1 MYLGMKKISFAL
13 VVLLIMVVLASGCTD
28 QEENKQVL
36 NYYNSSSVFFNY
48 PDTWDVARSIEVA
61 GAEVVIVTD
70 PTASK
75 YINESSTREELESL
89 NITNGAVFMYVK
101 IPKNL
106 DANLNSTVNEAL
118 QKLTQKGAKITKVT
132 TTNVSGIVANETSL
146 TRTGEGVTS
155 EGKVITF
162 ERNENVYALI
172 LISAGSTYESQ
183 KKNFDLILS
192 SLQFT

>member
-1 MYLGMKKISFAL
+1 MKKISFAL

>member
-1 MYLGMKKISFAL
+1 
-13 VVLLIMVVLASGCTD
+13 
-28 QEENKQVL
+28 
-36 NYYNSSSVFFNY
+36 
-48 PDTWDVARSIEVA
+48 
-61 GAEVVIVTD
+61 
-70 PTASK
+70 
-75 YINESSTREELESL
+75 
-89 NITNGAVFMYVK
+89 MYVK

-155 EGKVITF
+155 EGKVIAF

>member
-1 MYLGMKKISFAL
+1 MKKISFAL

-89 NITNGAVFMYVK
+89 NITNGALFMYVK

-155 EGKVITF
+155 EGKVIAF

>member
-1 MYLGMKKISFAL
+1 MKKISFAL

-28 QEENKQVL
+28 QKENKQVL

-61 GAEVVIVTD
+61 GAEAVIVTD

-155 EGKVITF
+155 EGKVIAF

>member
-1 MYLGMKKISFAL
+1 MKKISFAL

-28 QEENKQVL
+28 QKENKQVL

-89 NITNGAVFMYVK
+89 NITNGALFMYVK

-146 TRTGEGVTS
+146 TRTDEGVTS
-155 EGKVITF
+155 EGKVIAF

>member
-1 MYLGMKKISFAL
+1 MKKISFAL

-28 QEENKQVL
+28 QKENKQVL

-118 QKLTQKGAKITKVT
+118 QKLTHKGAKITKVT

-146 TRTGEGVTS
+146 TRTDEGVTS
-155 EGKVITF
+155 EGKVIAF

>member
-1 MYLGMKKISFAL
+1 MKKISFAL

-28 QEENKQVL
+28 QKENKQVL

-89 NITNGAVFMYVK
+89 NITNGALFMYVK

-155 EGKVITF
+155 EGKVIAF

>member
-1 MYLGMKKISFAL
+1 MKKISFAL

-28 QEENKQVL
+28 QKENKQVL

-146 TRTGEGVTS
+146 TRTDEGVTS
-155 EGKVITF
+155 EGKVIAF

>member
-1 MYLGMKKISFAL
+1 MKKISFAL

-89 NITNGAVFMYVK
+89 NITNGALFMYVK

>member
-1 MYLGMKKISFAL
+1 M
-13 VVLLIMVVLASGCTD
+13 ASGCTD
-28 QEENKQVL
+28 QKENKQVL

-89 NITNGAVFMYVK
+89 NITNGALFMYVK

-155 EGKVITF
+155 EGKVIAF

>member
-1 MYLGMKKISFAL
+1 MKKISFAL

-28 QEENKQVL
+28 QKENKQVL

-155 EGKVITF
+155 EGKVIAF

>member
-1 MYLGMKKISFAL
+1 MKKISFAL

-28 QEENKQVL
+28 QKENKQVL

-48 PDTWDVARSIEVA
+48 PDTWDIARSIEVA

-89 NITNGAVFMYVK
+89 NITNGALFMYVK

-155 EGKVITF
+155 EGKVIAF

>member
-1 MYLGMKKISFAL
+1 MKKISFAL

-132 TTNVSGIVANETSL
+132 TNNVSAIVANETSS
-146 TRTGEGVTS
+146 TRTGEGETS